1 MDTKAKLLTVVLLA
15 GVVGC
20 GGSVRTESVTPPSIT
35 PKEAIKSALEQVAQ
49 SGQVGSEIG
58 AVMQH
63 IEALKATDAT
73 TAGALE
79 SDARALMSMAPGE
92 PAKAK
97 AKQMLSKLEGGGAN

>member
-1 MDTKAKLLTVVLLA
+1 MGKSKLLAAVLLA

-20 GGSVRTESVTPPSIT
+20 GGSVRTESVTPPSVT
-35 PKEAIKSALEQVAQ
+35 PKEAIKSTLDQVAQ

-58 AVMQH
+58 AMMQQ
-63 IEALKATDAT
+63 IEALKSTDAA
-73 TAGALE
+73 TAAALE
-79 SDARALMSMAPGE
+79 ADARSLMSMGPGE